1 MSLFQK
7 NNNGNTCYRLSFPV
21 YLEDKDQGS
30 NHIDF
35 FASKEDLN
43 SLFIFMSESVGLL
56 EMTPHYELGGY
67 RIEYFTASKEVN
79 GVTKRIGPTRVTIS
93 KIADPSLEG
102 QLGYFTITKS
112 QVGLLFGKQNFKL
125 LSFIQGQ
132 SLVTSSGIDGD
143 FQFLNFIT
151 ESFQISLFILQMG
164 IEEKSYCFTSDF

>member
-1 MSLFQK
+1 MKPLFLFFLIPFLSLSQSDPINFDEINDPAVFIGKTDHGMSLFQK

-112 QVGLLFGKQNFKL
+112 QVGLLFGKQKF
-125 LSFIQGQ
+125 
-132 SLVTSSGIDGD
+132 
-143 FQFLNFIT
+143 
-151 ESFQISLFILQMG
+151 
-164 IEEKSYCFTSDF
+164 